1 MNTNYKILSLIV
13 CLAGFLSAEP
23 DAALISDHFFETAQ
37 YEKKFSNRKIT
48 TKLEKGEEKR
58 SFIANVLMEG
68 VHVYKD
74 YISPQDMDMCT
85 FHPSCSEYAFL
96 CLKHQ
101 SFPEA
106 VLNSGDRL
114 MRCYSGNHIYYSKDP
129 ITKLNENYPD
139 TLKKSN
145 KRQTVVNG
153 KKK

>member
-1 MNTNYKILSLIV
+1 MNINGKILSLFIYLAVIV
-13 CLAGFLSAEP
+13 SAEP
-23 DAALISDHFFETAQ
+23 DAALISDHYFETAQ

-48 TKLEKGEEKR
+48 TKLEKGKEKR
-58 SFIANVLMEG
+58 SFVANILMEG
-68 VHVYKD
+68 VYVYKD
-74 YISPQDMDMCT
+74 YISPQDMDVCT

-114 MRCYSGNHIYYSKDP
+114 MRCYSGNQQFYSKDP

-139 TLKKSN
+139 TLKK
-145 KRQTVVNG
+145 K
-153 KKK
+153 